1 MANIDKDMLLDEVK
15 SLLASLNETIA
26 WAITNLSS
34 AERQM
39 EFKKLVAERRRLK
52 RICAVL
58 EENPSIAAYGESQKG
73 KSYIISSL
81 LSLPGQSFSVEDGDG
96 NLINFIE
103 CINPP
108 SVNEN
113 ECTGLVTRF
122 TMNTFMEDTN
132 YPIKIKLLEL
142 KDVVLILADFYLKDL
157 NGDADDF
164 QPEATDLN
172 NYIASIHSQYPD
184 NSAVKQNIFTEDDVW
199 DIYDY
204 LSKHNARVTSNLR
217 KSNFF
222 DEWAS
227 FVVRQSLDDCVK
239 VIRKIWDDNPD
250 VNHVFDLLINGY
262 KQLQFADNLYI
273 KFDAVYNDKRDGS
286 PTLMSVEC
294 LEDIKNLFDI
304 PNYKGVEV
312 PVLIQKGA
320 SKQVANINKS
330 LLCMLVKEV
339 TYKVSDKF
347 VNKPMTF
354 CFEHIRDL
362 CTYDADG
369 KVVSVEKSK
378 ETIIGELKRRYNLD
392 QSIDKKILCDF
403 DMLDFPGLRPR
414 ASNFNKAQ
422 ISTALVKLL
431 LRSKVTYLFTCYS
444 ENRQLSLLLFCHDQK
459 MPSPN
464 LIAPVLR
471 NWVDSYIGENAVSRT
486 KYIESAEIAPLFL
499 ISTKYNMDLAL
510 RKEEVKIKKIFEER
524 FKTVLLDQVIDD
536 KNNPWFNDWSK
547 TGKFD
552 NIYLLRDYKFS
563 SDYDGTCSGL
573 FTGYPGNEEMELNQP
588 FRERLKA
595 LFVHDSTVM
604 SIFKDPVV
612 MWEVASTLGNDGTY
626 FLIKNLT
633 NAAEKNGPARNQKI
647 FEEINE
653 AKGNILEIIKAHYHE
668 GDEASMLLEN
678 IKKARRFRFEMDR
691 ICSRTESN
699 DFFGKLIQFLQIT
712 PSYVSEI
719 FTEIINSA
727 ELLEMSDVREYEL
740 ILKYVEECGY
750 KFNTKKEAWEE
761 NFAIL
766 ETVYGVAP
774 EEVLKTLEPDIL
786 FTSSFRR
793 NCSPS
798 YILSSKLIERWFD
811 QLMSPE
817 KAFRFRQIGFNDVV
831 MSDFLVKLK
840 KLVGKYDMPGK
851 MAVTLKEY
859 VDYGSGI
866 QSDVVDL
873 LADLASS
880 EFNSFIMSLGCDYM
894 NEEERAQVERISEE
908 HKLNIKWPSTFY
920 NALEEEEMY
929 NIIDSLLSSEGP
941 GDIHITRMPSYQRM
955 QQWLVYLM
963 IAHIVSN
970 SLPMENAEA
979 NEALGVILKKML
991 ES

>member
-1 MANIDKDMLLDEVK
+1 MANIDKDMLLDEVR

-81 LSLPGQSFSVEDGDG
+81 LSLPGQSFSVEDGNG

-172 NYIASIHSQYPD
+172 NYIASIHSQYPE

-304 PNYKGVEV
+304 PNYKGIEV
-312 PVLIQKGA
+312 PVLIQKGT

-471 NWVDSYIGENAVSRT
+471 NWVDSYIGENAASRT

-547 TGKFD
+547 AGKFD

-573 FTGYPGNEEMELNQP
+573 FTGYPGNEEMELNQS

-633 NAAEKNGPARNQKI
+633 KAAEKNGPARNQKI

-668 GDEASMLLEN
+668 GNEASMLLEN

-712 PSYVSEI
+712 PSYASEI
-719 FTEIINSA
+719 FTEVINSA

-774 EEVLKTLEPDIL
+774 EEVLKTLDPDIL

-929 NIIDSLLSSEGP
+929 NIIDNLLSSEGP

-979 NEALGVILKKML
+979 NEALGVILKKIL